1 MTDFSFRFKKPHS
14 QPILSQRCLPGGPR
28 SATYNISN
36 YTYPSENTPV
46 TMQPNIAALDGDT
59 QVGVHSYGIS
69 SDDTNY
75 NRGLYPSP
83 HVITEK
89 SFYTEIQPGP
99 NSITDLYG
107 PFAQGVQTIGQTF
120 LRVDLT
126 EGGTVF
132 RHNAVMVKGSVFP
145 ATPRY
150 VSSNDILNAD
160 INDPQA
166 YSTMVLNSLVD
177 FEFYFVCPP
186 LHSNYSPEGTTPS
199 EFAELDK
206 LKTAYNCYFYIRNR
220 SFGDDQLSDVSVE
233 GVNYNFH
240 SVLYGGNNPSQHWAE
255 FALLSE
261 TNSDPN
267 GLNVVSSIQR
277 PKAGLASD
285 GTTYVTPYN
294 TLFSDDPEEK
304 WDLNHVNFRLS
315 FKPFLSSQPHR
326 FAVKGTYLLI

>member
-1 MTDFSFRFKKPHS
+1 MANFSFRSKKIHT

-28 SATYNISN
+28 SATYDIST
-36 YTYPSENTPV
+36 YTYPSENSPV
-46 TMQPNIAALDGDT
+46 IIQPNIAALDGDT

-69 SDDTNY
+69 SDDANY

-89 SFYTEIQPGP
+89 SFYTEIQPG
-99 NSITDLYG
+99 NNLINDIYG
-107 PFAQGVQTIGQTF
+107 PGAFGIETVGQTF

-150 VSSNDILNAD
+150 ISPQDVLSAIPT
-160 INDPQA
+160 DPAA
-166 YSTMVLNSLVD
+166 YSNSVFNSLVD

-186 LHSNYSPEGTTPS
+186 LHSNYTPEGITPS
-199 EFAELDK
+199 EFTELDK
-206 LKTAYNCYFYIRNR
+206 LKTTYNCYFYLRNR

-233 GVNYNFH
+233 GLSYAFN
-240 SVLYGGNNPSQHWAE
+240 SVLYGGNNPSQFWAE
-255 FALLSE
+255 FAFLSE

-277 PKAGLASD
+277 PIPGLGSG
-285 GTTYVTPYN
+285 GTTYVTPSD

-315 FKPFLSSQPHR
+315 FEPFLSEQPHR